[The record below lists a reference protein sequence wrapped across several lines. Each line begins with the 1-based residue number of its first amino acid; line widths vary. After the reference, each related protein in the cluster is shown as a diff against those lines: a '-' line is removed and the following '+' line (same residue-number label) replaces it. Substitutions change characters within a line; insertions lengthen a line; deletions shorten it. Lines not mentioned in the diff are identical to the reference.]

1 MILPETGRGTAPERR
16 GGGGSSPR
24 QRPEI
29 YQARK
34 LRREMSLPEAMLW
47 KRLRRGSIGAKFR
60 RQHPI
65 GPYVA
70 DFCCLEAR
78 LVVEVD
84 GEVHGADI
92 RQQRDAARDDF
103 MVEKGSKFCAWQ
115 LSMCFA
121 TPTAWLRESPS
132 GWPTPTTIRRMVPH
146 PVPGRIYD
154 GRLPSGAVVG
164 RNPGPNAG

>member
-16 GGGGSSPR
+16 GGGGSTPR
-24 QRPEI
+24 QRPEV

-34 LRREMSLPEAMLW
+34 LRKEMSLPEAMLW
-47 KRLRRGSIGAKFR
+47 KRLRRGSAGAKFR

-84 GEVHGADI
+84 GEVHGTEQ
-92 RQQRDAARDDF
+92 RRQRDAVRDSF
-103 MVEKGSKFCAWQ
+103 LAEKGFEV
-115 LSMCFA
+115 
-121 TPTAWLRESPS
+121 LRVAAVDVLRNADGIAHGIAELVTNPLHHPS
-132 GWPTPTTIRRMVPH
+132 
-146 PVPGRIYD
+146 D
-154 GRLPSGAVVG
+154 GPPPR
-164 RNPGPNAG
+164 AGEEL